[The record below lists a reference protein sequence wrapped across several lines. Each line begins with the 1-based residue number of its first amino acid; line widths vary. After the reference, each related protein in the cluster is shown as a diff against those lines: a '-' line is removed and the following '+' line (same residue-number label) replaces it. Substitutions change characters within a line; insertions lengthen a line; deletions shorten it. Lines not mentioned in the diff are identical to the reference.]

1 LDIFTVTIAGRKK
14 MNLKPLLRS
23 LLEKIFF
30 GILRMVVPLF
40 DNSLTKSIGFIY
52 RRAYWKTKLKYLGTD
67 VLIYSNVVINSPDKV
82 SIGDHCSMAEFV
94 HIWGSCGV
102 TIGNNVGLGSK
113 VSITSAGH
121 SPDADIWK
129 NSLIL
134 KPVII
139 EDNVMIG
146 THAIILP
153 GVTIK
158 RGSSVAAGAVVTR
171 DVPKDVIVAGV
182 PARIIR
188 QINRS
193 NSE

>member
-1 LDIFTVTIAGRKK
+1 LGVFAAPFAGGKK
-14 MNLKPLLRS
+14 MNLKLLLRS
-23 LLEKIFF
+23 FLETIFF
-30 GILRMVVPLF
+30 GILRIIVPLF
-40 DNSLTKSIGFIY
+40 DNSLTKSLGFIY

-67 VLIYSNVVINSPDKV
+67 ALIYANVVINSPDKV

-94 HIWGSCGV
+94 HIWGSSGV

-134 KPVII
+134 KPVTI

-171 DVPKDVIVAGV
+171 DVPEDVIVAGI
-182 PARIIR
+182 PAAIIR
-188 QINRS
+188 RVNRN

>member
-1 LDIFTVTIAGRKK
+1 LGVFAVTFAGRKK
-14 MNLKPLLRS
+14 MKLKSLLRI

-40 DNSLTKSIGFIY
+40 DNNLTKSLGFIY
-52 RRAYWKTKLKYLGTD
+52 RRAYWKTKLRYLGTD
-67 VLIYSNVVINSPDKV
+67 ALIYSNVVINSPDKV

-94 HIWGSCGV
+94 HIWGSSGV

-121 SPDADIWK
+121 SPDADIWR

-134 KPVII
+134 KPVTI

-158 RGSSVAAGAVVTR
+158 SGASVAAGAVVTK

-182 PARIIR
+182 PAKIIR
-188 QINRS
+188 HINRI